1 MLELC
6 QTTGEKQAENGGG
19 GMEYPTRGRRQT
31 IRERLKQ
38 FAHDWALPEGAIWLS
53 ARDIAAALQVSRRH
67 VFALIQDGSF
77 DCAIDLRA
85 PGARQAYWRIWRT
98 SFVRFGQRARG
109 EACGRFR
116 FELELSDALAAQPPA
131 LTGQDL
137 AAHFR
142 CSKQHIYN
150 LVEELPNVG
159 TVEAD
164 RALVRVSKAELLGLI
179 KKRMV

>member
-1 MLELC
+1 MPI
-6 QTTGEKQAENGGG
+6 Q
-19 GMEYPTRGRRQT
+19 
-31 IRERLKQ
+31 ERLRQ
-38 FAHDWALPEGAIWLS
+38 FAHDWALPGDAAWLKAS
-53 ARDIAAALQVSRRH
+53 EIAAALRVSRRH

-77 DCAIDLRA
+77 DCALDLKG
-85 PGARQAYWRIWRT
+85 PGVRQPYWRIWRS
-98 SFVRFGQRARG
+98 SFLRFGQRARG

-116 FELELSDALAAQPPA
+116 LELELSDALLAYPTA

-159 TVEAD
+159 SCEAE
-164 RALVRVSKAELLGLI
+164 RALVRVSKAELLELI
-179 KKRMV
+179 RRRMI